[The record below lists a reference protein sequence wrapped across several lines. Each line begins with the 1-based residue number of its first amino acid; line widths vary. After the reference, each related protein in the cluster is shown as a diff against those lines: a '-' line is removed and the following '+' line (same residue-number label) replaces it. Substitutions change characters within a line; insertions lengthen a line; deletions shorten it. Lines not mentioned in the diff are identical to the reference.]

1 MVLGGIQMTNENKCI
16 LKGICKNAG
25 ILPFCSSSCSFYNSI
40 KGRIR
45 ESNIP
50 KDYERFTITHN
61 PVRDTQREAF
71 EMIDLWAKLSFPRIH
86 QEDGERIRPLYLYSA
101 EPGTGKTAA
110 ACSILNSY
118 LIYHFIHG
126 LKKDKNEIKNITY
139 FLDFNGWQRT
149 FSEFNHPS
157 LPRDMKED
165 ISRKFYQMRESAKN
179 TRLLVIDD
187 IGIQT
192 PTEAFGAVAHDLIN
206 HRVSNRLPTIFT
218 SNVPM
223 NHLITSYDVR
233 LFDRIR
239 DQNTEIIFE
248 GKSKRG
254 KRSDFV

>member
-1 MVLGGIQMTNENKCI
+1 MTNKMSNEKNCI

-25 ILPFCSSSCSFYNSI
+25 ILPFCSPSCSFFNSI
-40 KGRIR
+40 HGRIK

-50 KDYERFTITHN
+50 RDYERFTITHN

-118 LIYHFIHG
+118 LIYHFING
-126 LKKDKNEIKNITY
+126 LHQDKNEIKNITY

-157 LPRDMKED
+157 LPRELKEE
-165 ISRKFYQMRESAKN
+165 ISRKFYLMRESAKQAK
-179 TRLLVIDD
+179 LLVIDD
-187 IGIQT
+187 IGIQS
-192 PTEAFGAVAHDLIN
+192 PSEAFGAVAHDLIN
-206 HRVSNRLPTIFT
+206 HRVSNRMPIIFT
-218 SNVPM
+218 SNIQM
-223 NHLITSYDVR
+223 NQLIREYDPR
-233 LFDRIR
+233 LYDRIR
-239 DQNTEIIFE
+239 DQNTEIIFD
-248 GKSKRG
+248 GSSKRG
-254 KRSDFV
+254 KRRDYV